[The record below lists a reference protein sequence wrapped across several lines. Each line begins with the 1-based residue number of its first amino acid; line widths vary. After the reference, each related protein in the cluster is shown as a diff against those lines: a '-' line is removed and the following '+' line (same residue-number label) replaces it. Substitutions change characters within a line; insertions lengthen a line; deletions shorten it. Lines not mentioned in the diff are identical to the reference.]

1 MFRISIELENIY
13 NISIHNIRRDL
24 NMNRSISTMTGKT
37 KIKIVFLGNQSV
49 GKSSVIEK
57 YVKDHFDETA
67 NVL

>member
-1 MFRISIELENIY
+1 
-13 NISIHNIRRDL
+13 
-24 NMNRSISTMTGKT
+24 MNRSISTMTGKT